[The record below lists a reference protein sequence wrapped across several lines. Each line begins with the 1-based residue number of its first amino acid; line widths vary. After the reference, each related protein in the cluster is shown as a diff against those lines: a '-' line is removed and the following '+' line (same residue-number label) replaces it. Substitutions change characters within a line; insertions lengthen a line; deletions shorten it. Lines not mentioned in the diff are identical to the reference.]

1 VLVESR
7 SGKLLWDAVVLDVA
21 RSKNDDKVNNYKV
34 RYTGWSSRFDEW
46 VAPDRLVEPSENNRQ
61 VQEEMLEEAASKR
74 EGLPPALN
82 SMEACA
88 FLRASDRARGAA
100 LLPDFA
106 SVAKVG
112 NGASSDCR
120 TFAVMKAALLL
131 IEAALPEGS
140 MDTTSKGLWRPFVA
154 QQWRVMVEKA
164 ESPSSLLRLVILLED
179 SITEEWYKTEVGHLR
194 ACLPNRWKALNEASV
209 ASLAIRIILLD
220 RGLDYATIDKKRY
233 VESKK
238 RK

>member
-1 VLVESR
+1 
-7 SGKLLWDAVVLDVA
+7 LWDAVVLEVA
-21 RSKNDDKVNNYKV
+21 RSEKDDKVVSYKV

-46 VAPDRLVEPSENNRQ
+46 VAPERLVEPSENNRQ

-74 EGLPPALN
+74 EGLSPALN

-88 FLRASDRARGAA
+88 FLRANDRARGSA

-106 SVAKVG
+106 SIAKVG
-112 NGASSDCR
+112 NRASTDCR
-120 TFAVMKAALLL
+120 TFAVLKAAVLL
-131 IEAALPEGS
+131 IEAALPEGAI
-140 MDTTSKGLWRPFVA
+140 DTTSKGLWKPSVA

-164 ESPSSLLRLVILLED
+164 DSPSSLLRLVILLED
-179 SITEEWYKTEVGHLR
+179 SITEEWFKTDVGHLR

-220 RGLDYATIDKKRY
+220 RGLDYVTIDKKRY